1 MPLTPPSSDP
11 FALTTP
17 DEAAVAPPAQSLGA
31 QGLVTQSLAKQIA
44 EQIRQAIV
52 EGRLQADQRLPTEE
66 DLAARFSVS
75 RPTIREAL
83 KRLAA
88 QNLIRS
94 RRGPTGGTF
103 VCRPSAPEAA
113 QQLTET
119 ATMLVSLG
127 AFTLADFAE
136 ARGELEHLC
145 ARLACARH
153 RPEHLQRMRGEIA
166 RQRDLSLPDEGFC
179 AADIAF
185 HRALVDAA
193 DSPVIG
199 FLMHAVI
206 EALQPVSNMVIVRF
220 RDRLQ
225 TADQHQAV
233 LDAITAGDEA
243 AATQAVGTMMGTLR
257 AQYQAAQDWRAAR
270 DDATGAVSGAG
281 VSSDFTGAR

>member
-1 MPLTPPSSDP
+1 MSPSPLPPPDDP
-11 FALTTP
+11 FAP
-17 DEAAVAPPAQSLGA
+17 AAALNG

-52 EGRLQADQRLPTEE
+52 DGRLQADQRLPTED
-66 DLAARFSVS
+66 DLAERFAVS

-103 VCRPSAPEAA
+103 VCRPSANEAA

-127 AFTLADFAE
+127 AFTLGDFAE
-136 ARGELEHLC
+136 ARGELEQLC
-145 ARLACARH
+145 ARLACAR
-153 RPEHLQRMRGEIA
+153 RQPEQLERMQAEIA

-193 DSPVIG
+193 DSPVVG

-220 RDRLQ
+220 RDRRKA
-225 TADQHQAV
+225 ADQHQAV
-233 LDAITAGDEA
+233 LDAITARDEA
-243 AATQAVGTMMGTLR
+243 AAAQAVGTMMETLR
-257 AQYQAAQDWRAAR
+257 TQYQAAQDWRAAR
-270 DDATGAVSGAG
+270 DAPLSDSTGV
-281 VSSDFTGAR
+281 

>member
-1 MPLTPPSSDP
+1 
-11 FALTTP
+11 
-17 DEAAVAPPAQSLGA
+17 
-31 QGLVTQSLAKQIA
+31 LVTQSLAKQIA

-52 EGRLQADQRLPTEE
+52 DGRLQADQRLPTED
-66 DLAARFSVS
+66 DLAERFAVS

-103 VCRPSAPEAA
+103 VCRPSAREAA

-127 AFTLADFAE
+127 AFTLGDFAE
-136 ARGELEHLC
+136 ARGELEQLC

-153 RPEHLQRMRGEIA
+153 QPEHLQRMQAEIT

-179 AADIAF
+179 AADVAF

-193 DSPVIG
+193 DSPVVG

-220 RDRLQ
+220 RDRLL
-225 TADQHQAV
+225 AAEQHQAV
-233 LDAITAGDEA
+233 LDAVAAGDEA
-243 AATQAVGTMMGTLR
+243 AAALAVGAMMETLR

-270 DDATGAVSGAG
+270 DALGSDPPTEPIGAP
-281 VSSDFTGAR
+281 